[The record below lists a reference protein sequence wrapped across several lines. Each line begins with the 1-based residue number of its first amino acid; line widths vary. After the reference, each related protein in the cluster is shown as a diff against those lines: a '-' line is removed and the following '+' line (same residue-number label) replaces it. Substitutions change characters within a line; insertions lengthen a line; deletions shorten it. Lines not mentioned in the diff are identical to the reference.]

1 MTPTSFRIL
10 RSRVDRLTFSQT
22 LQRIRDFIVS
32 GTPHHVVTAN
42 TLMLLE
48 AERDSELKELLEN
61 ASLVVPES
69 WGLSWASRRIGQPL
83 DQFIPGIDL
92 LEALC
97 RLSAEA
103 SHGIFLLG
111 AKPGVV
117 ERAAESLKS
126 QYPALRVVGM
136 RHGYFSKTEEPEVI
150 AQIRQARPTFLFVG
164 MSVPSQEKW
173 IRRHLSALQVPV
185 AMGVG
190 GSFDV
195 LSGQLKRAP
204 PWMRRLGIEWV
215 FRTLQEPWRLTRI
228 KGLPVFMWH
237 VLQENRNAK
246 RKTWNE

>member
-1 MTPTSFRIL
+1 MMETVNHSFRIL
-10 RSRVDRLTFSQT
+10 RSRVDRITFPQT
-22 LQRIRDFIVS
+22 LERIFSLVHDP
-32 GTPHHVVTAN
+32 TPHQVVTAN

-48 AERDSELKELLEN
+48 AERDPELKDLLEN

-69 WGLSWASRRIGQPL
+69 WGISWASRQIGEPL

-92 LEALC
+92 LLALC
-97 RLSAEA
+97 RLSAER
-103 SHGIFLLG
+103 SHSIFLLG
-111 AKPGVV
+111 SKPGVA

-126 QYPALRVVGM
+126 QYPLLRIAGM
-136 RHGYFSKTEEPEVI
+136 RHGYFSKAEEPEVI
-150 AQIRQARPTFLFVG
+150 AQIRQAKPTFLFVG

-173 IRRHLSALQVPV
+173 IQHHLSALQVPI

-204 PWMRRLGIEWV
+204 HWMRRLGIEWV
-215 FRTLQEPWRLTRI
+215 FRTLQEPWRLMRI

-237 VLQENRNAK
+237 VLRDK
-246 RKTWNE
+246 